1 MWIKFPL
8 FEGNS
13 DIIKPKSLLRARPFG
28 RLDEALE
35 ISLNHHVLH
44 RIVSKIRNTIQA
56 FRSLSRYLPKQS
68 WTTLKQRF
76 PVLSHWYTNHFP
88 AINLRRK
95 FDTWDYAFNFS
106 SELLATGLVFLVVV
120 CTVAVFGFGQKEHD
134 FSDNSLASHLLAYH
148 NNLNAQLYNKQNAIK
163 TTIVQQDGLFASAQA
178 SDGALTANNANND
191 IGQSSSSSIDEDSI
205 SASSPDTVRD
215 LISQQVTVYVSQD
228 GDTLGSIA
236 RKFNLTIDTIKW
248 ANHLPNNDMKPGW
261 NLKIPPTNGV
271 LYQATSNDTLPDI
284 AKYFSGNIDKIISY
298 NGLASAEDIEAGQW
312 LIIPDGTIPAPKPA
326 PGKKTAAGTPQ
337 ARIPAGGGHTFPR
350 GYCTYYVASR
360 RKITFGGNAKAW
372 LANAKAAGYATGSA
386 PAPGAVV
393 VTTESRKYGHVAYV
407 ERVTSTGIVVS
418 EMNFE
423 GFNKVDTR
431 LIPFNSGVIRGYI
444 Y

>member
-1 MWIKFPL
+1 VRYF
-8 FEGNS
+8 
-13 DIIKPKSLLRARPFG
+13 
-28 RLDEALE
+28 
-35 ISLNHHVLH
+35 
-44 RIVSKIRNTIQA
+44 
-56 FRSLSRYLPKQS
+56 SRQF
-68 WTTLKQRF
+68 WTTLKQRL
-76 PVLSHWYTNHFP
+76 PALSHWYTNHFP

-106 SELLATGLVFLVVV
+106 SELLATGLVMLVVV
-120 CTVAVFGFGQKEHD
+120 SSIAVFGLGHDHEHD
-134 FSDNSLASHLLAYH
+134 FSDNSLASRLLAYH
-148 NNLNAQLYNKQNAIK
+148 NNLNASLYNKQNAIK
-163 TTIVQQDGLFASAQA
+163 TTVVKQDGLIASAQA
-178 SDGALTANNANND
+178 SDGTLTASSANSNSPTNT
-191 IGQSSSSSIDEDSI
+191 SSTIDEDSI
-205 SASSPDTVRD
+205 SAGSPDTVRD
-215 LISQQVTVYVSQD
+215 LITQQITVYTSQD

-236 RKFNLTIDTIKW
+236 RKFNVSIDTIKW

-261 NLKIPPTNGV
+261 NLKILPTNGV
-271 LYQATSNDTLPDI
+271 LYQATSNDTWPDI
-284 AKYFSGNIDKIISY
+284 CKYFSAKDCDSVIAY
-298 NGLASAEDIEAGQW
+298 NGKANAEDINAGDW
-312 LIIPDGTIPAPKPA
+312 IVISGGTIPAPKPA
-326 PGKKTAAGTPQ
+326 PGKKTAASVPQ
-337 ARIPAGGGHTFPR
+337 ARIPAGSSHAFPK

-372 LANAKAAGYATGSA
+372 LANAEAAGYATGSA

-407 ERVTSTGIVVS
+407 ERVTATGIVVS